1 MKQIDG
7 LWWPDFDVR
16 CRAAVVT
23 ECAAA
28 MPVVLPLV
36 KEKRVCVQA
45 GGNVGV
51 YPLALA
57 KVFDRVI
64 TFEPDT
70 DNYACLMMNAVQVP
84 LPKVRDGLFRM
95 RNAALGAKSGTCGV
109 HRIDTDN
116 CGSHKT
122 LPGTA
127 VPVLTIDGLNLD
139 QCDLIWLDIEG
150 AEADA
155 IAGAMATI
163 EKFSPIIVLE
173 EKGLGPKADLPGY
186 SRKMRIGNDTVYWRS

>member
-16 CRAAVVT
+16 CRNAVVG

-28 MPVVLPLV
+28 MPVVLPMV
-36 KEKRVCVQA
+36 GEKRVCVQA

-64 TFEPDT
+64 TFEPDAENLT
-70 DNYACLMMNAVQVP
+70 CLVENVKLDNVDI
-84 LPKVRDGLFRM
+84 RW
-95 RNAALGAKSGTCGV
+95 AALGSEAGTCGV
-109 HRIDTDN
+109 LRIDTDN

-127 VPVLTIDGLNLD
+127 VLMQTVDDLALD
-139 QCDLIWLDIEG
+139 QCDLLWLDIEG

-155 IAGAMATI
+155 IKGARATI

-173 EKGLGPKADLPGY
+173 EKGLGPKADLLGY
-186 SRKMRIGNDTVYWRS
+186 HQVLRIGNDTVYRRT

>member
-51 YPLALA
+51 YPLALSEA
-57 KVFDRVI
+57 FERVV
-64 TFEPDT
+64 TFEPDH
-70 DNYACLMMNAVQVP
+70 DNVHCLIENVTRPNVAIY
-84 LPKVRDGLFRM
+84 R
-95 RNAALGAKSGTCGV
+95 AALGSEQGTCSIHV
-109 HRIDTDN
+109 VEADN
-116 CGSHKT
+116 CGAHRT
-122 LPGTA
+122 VPNGE
-127 VPVLTIDGLNLD
+127 VPVMTIDGLELD
-139 QCDLIWLDIEG
+139 ACDLIWLDIEG

-155 IAGAMATI
+155 IKGAMATI

-173 EKGLGPKADLPGY
+173 EKGHGPKAVLPGY
-186 SRKMRIGNDTVYWRS
+186 SVKMRIANDTVYWRI

>member
-16 CRAAVVT
+16 CRNAVVT

-64 TFEPDT
+64 TFEPDRE
-70 DNYACLMMNAVQVP
+70 NLECLFENIWDAPVQAQW
-84 LPKVRDGLFRM
+84 G
-95 RNAALGAKSGTCGV
+95 ALGAELGTCGIR
-109 HRIDTDN
+109 RIDTDN

-122 LPGTA
+122 VPGTA
-127 VPVLTIDGLNLD
+127 IPVQTIDGLGLD

-155 IAGAMATI
+155 IDGARATI

-173 EKGLGPKADLPGY
+173 EKGLGAKADLPGY
-186 SRKMRIGNDTVYWRS
+186 SRLMRIGNDTVYWRT

>member
-16 CRAAVVT
+16 CRNAVVN

-28 MPVVLPLV
+28 MPLVLPLV

-57 KVFDRVI
+57 KVFGLVL
-64 TFEPDT
+64 TFEPDEE
-70 DNYACLMMNAVQVP
+70 NYECLTQNVR
-84 LPKVRDGLFRM
+84 LPYVHVF
-95 RNAALGAKSGTCGV
+95 NAALGSEVGTCGV
-109 HRIDTDN
+109 LRIDTDN

-127 VPVLTIDGLNLD
+127 VPVKTIDGLALTA
-139 QCDLIWLDIEG
+139 CDLIWLDIEG

-155 IAGAMATI
+155 INGARATI

-173 EKGLGPKADLPGY
+173 EKGLGAKADLPGY
-186 SRKMRIGNDTVYWRS
+186 SRLMRIGNDTVYRRT

>member
-7 LWWPDFDVR
+7 LWWPNFDVR
-16 CRAAVVT
+16 CRAVVVD
-23 ECAAA
+23 ECAVA
-28 MPVVLPLV
+28 MTVVVPLV
-36 KEKRVCVQA
+36 KERRVCVQA

-51 YPLALA
+51 YPIALALW
-57 KVFDRVI
+57 FDRVI
-64 TFEPDT
+64 TFEPDG
-70 DNYACLMMNAVQVP
+70 DNYDCLRRNIIDSSIT
-84 LPKVRDGLFRM
+84 KF
-95 RNAALGAKSGTCGV
+95 NAALGAEPGTCGIL
-109 HRIDTDN
+109 RIDTDN

-127 VPVLTIDGLNLD
+127 IPVHTIDGLNLD
-139 QCDLIWLDIEG
+139 ACDLLWLDIEG

-155 IAGAMATI
+155 IKGARATI

-186 SRKMRIGNDTVYWRS
+186 ERVTRVGNDTVYRRT

>member
-16 CRAAVVT
+16 CRNAVVP

-28 MPVVLPLV
+28 MSVVLPLV

-64 TFEPDT
+64 TFEPDE
-70 DNYACLMMNAVQVP
+70 DNWLCLRRNVV
-84 LPKVRDGLFRM
+84 LPNVMTLE
-95 RNAALGAKSGTCGV
+95 AALGSENGMCGML
-109 HRIDTDN
+109 RIDTDN

-122 LPGTA
+122 LPGTSI
-127 VPVLTIDGLNLD
+127 PVRTIDSLALV

-155 IAGAMATI
+155 INGARATI

-173 EKGLGPKADLPGY
+173 EKGLGAKADLPGY
-186 SRKMRIGNDTVYWRS
+186 SRLMRIGNDTVYRRT